1 MGTFNLIIVR
11 TDYPSDSTPI
21 FLGFNMVILT
31 LKKDQLD
38 LMLKTEPKLLKESY
52 ILISDYLTWWGSFRL
67 RIFLSDVD
75 FVKGLSNTFTDIYGK
90 KLSHPKFI
98 FALLLLSTF
107 CIF

>member
-1 MGTFNLIIVR
+1 
-11 TDYPSDSTPI
+11 
-21 FLGFNMVILT
+21 MVILT

>member
-1 MGTFNLIIVR
+1 
-11 TDYPSDSTPI
+11 
-21 FLGFNMVILT
+21 MVILT

-75 FVKGLSNTFTDIYGK
+75 FVKACQTPLLIFMGKNCLIPNLSLPFY
-90 KLSHPKFI
+90 S
-98 FALLLLSTF
+98 
-107 CIF
+107 

>member
-1 MGTFNLIIVR
+1 
-11 TDYPSDSTPI
+11 
-21 FLGFNMVILT
+21 MVILT

-38 LMLKTEPKLLKESY
+38 LMLETEPKLLKESY